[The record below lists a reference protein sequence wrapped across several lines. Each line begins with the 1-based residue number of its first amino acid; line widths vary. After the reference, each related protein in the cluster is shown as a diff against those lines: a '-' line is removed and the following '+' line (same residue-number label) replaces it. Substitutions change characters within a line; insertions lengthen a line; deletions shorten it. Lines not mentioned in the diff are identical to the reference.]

1 MENKLEELKQR
12 IQELKEQLESFIKD
26 YKTFSTLTNETI
38 TNIMQFFMQYAA
50 LIEGI
55 YSALIREGIIEKRL
69 IDELAEQ
76 IYKEFIDNIVNTAQN
91 RAKGMT
97 KD

>member
-1 MENKLEELKQR
+1 
-12 IQELKEQLESFIKD
+12 
-26 YKTFSTLTNETI
+26 
-38 TNIMQFFMQYAA
+38 MQYAA